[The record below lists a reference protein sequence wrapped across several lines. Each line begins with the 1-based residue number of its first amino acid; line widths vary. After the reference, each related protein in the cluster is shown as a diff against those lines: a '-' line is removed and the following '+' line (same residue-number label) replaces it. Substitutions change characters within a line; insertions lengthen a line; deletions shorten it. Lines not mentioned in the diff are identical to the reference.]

1 MNTRLYIAKLF
12 FTFACSNS
20 KCKKVRPPEL
30 TGGARYML
38 HRTQSRCFYIG
49 MVLGMF
55 EYELSSSLARLPL
68 SRKITR
74 KWKALA
80 KRLQAYRKGASR

>member
-1 MNTRLYIAKLF
+1 
-12 FTFACSNS
+12 
-20 KCKKVRPPEL
+20 
-30 TGGARYML
+30 
-38 HRTQSRCFYIG
+38 